1 MSPRVVA
8 AVDASRVAYLARM
21 LVTAGV
27 DSRQAA
33 GRAAF
38 LYWAY
43 LGQPVVMD
51 PRHAFVPDSAIDDIG
66 GLFER

>member
-1 MSPRVVA
+1 
-8 AVDASRVAYLARM
+8 M

-27 DSRQAA
+27 DSRQAP

-43 LGQPVVMD
+43 LGQPIVMD
-51 PRHAFVPDSAIDDIG
+51 PRHSSFPDSAIDDIG
-66 GLFER
+66 DLFER